1 MGRDHNTSYPSPM
14 SFSVEL
20 TVMNEVEDAANT
32 SGNSDSLMPP
42 IEDEGAS
49 SLKKMM
55 ATINSTATEVQ
66 GLKASIQMLQSEG
79 STMATHQRAFHS
91 EVRNALDNISKALE
105 YLNQGLSV
113 KAEPKGP
120 LQRVDKPAKRRD
132 LPY

>member
-1 MGRDHNTSYPSPM
+1 M

-49 SLKKMM
+49 SPKKMM
-55 ATINSTATEVQ
+55 VATINSTATEVQ
-66 GLKASIQMLQSEG
+66 GLKASIQMLQSEV